1 MSPEDRRAALVEATV
16 PLVRTHGFN
25 VSTRQIA
32 EAAGIAEGTIFR
44 AFDSKDELLRAAFQ
58 AALDPSEAE
67 RRLAAIDL
75 DRPLDERI
83 EAAAT
88 VFQERVANLLELAS
102 VIGFAK
108 FTGEQHH
115 GHTAEHTRLNRLV
128 ARLFEPDLDRI
139 TCTAEEAARLFQIVA
154 AGGSHP
160 RLAGDQ
166 VLTPAEITSLLLD
179 GIRRT

>member
-1 MSPEDRRAALVEATV
+1 MTPEERRAALIAVTV
-16 PLVRTHGFN
+16 PLVRKYGFN

-44 AFDSKDELLRAAFQ
+44 AFESKDELLRAAVQ
-58 AALDPSEAE
+58 AALDPSETE
-67 RRLAAIDL
+67 RQLEAIDL
-75 DRPLDERI
+75 GAPLEERI

-88 VFQERVANLLELAS
+88 LFQQRMASALELAS
-102 VIGFAK
+102 VIGLAK
-108 FTGEQHH
+108 FAGEHIRAHAAQH
-115 GHTAEHTRLNRLV
+115 ACLNTLV
-128 ARLFEPDLDRI
+128 ARLFEPDRDRLS
-139 TCTAEEAARLFQIVA
+139 CTPEEAARLFQIVA

-160 RLAGDQ
+160 RLAGDP